1 MSKYTFAVLFLVSFF
16 TVHVHAQEKG
26 IEPATNTTTK
36 DTIPSIQNTVK
47 NVVQSTYVKGKEYTL
62 GGLSVTG
69 LQKYSEETVK
79 IYTGLKNG
87 QKIKLPGDK
96 LTSAIKKLYESKQFS
111 NVDVY
116 LSKLDEETVYLQ
128 FDIKELPQLNQVRIT
143 GVKKSKAK
151 ELAKDTELKKGTM
164 LTDNLIVTS
173 SNYFKKKFTD
183 KGFLKTKV
191 SMNNVK
197 DTSDINVVNMSV
209 HIDKGAKIKIKDI
222 LFKGNEAFS
231 SKKLKKAM
239 GNTKQKFFGR
249 FWKSSKYIDEKY
261 KEDLESILD
270 QYSRKG
276 YRDAR
281 IIADK
286 LVYNEDNTISL
297 EIEIEEGK
305 QYYFSDI
312 LFVGNKNYPDSYLQ
326 SILKIGKGD
335 VYNGAVLKERVTG
348 DNTPDSRDIQTLYQN
363 SGYLFAVINAVET
376 KVVNDSITVEI
387 RIREDEQA
395 RIKRVRILGNEKT
408 NDHVIYRELRVK
420 PGDLFSRSALIRS
433 IREIG
438 QLGFFDN
445 NVTPD
450 VKPNYQNKTAD
461 IDFTVIELSLIHIS
475 EPTRPY

>member
-209 HIDKGAKIKIKDI
+209 HIDKGAKIKI
-222 LFKGNEAFS
+222 
-231 SKKLKKAM
+231 
-239 GNTKQKFFGR
+239 
-249 FWKSSKYIDEKY
+249 
-261 KEDLESILD
+261 
-270 QYSRKG
+270 
-276 YRDAR
+276 
-281 IIADK
+281 
-286 LVYNEDNTISL
+286 
-297 EIEIEEGK
+297 
-305 QYYFSDI
+305 
-312 LFVGNKNYPDSYLQ
+312 
-326 SILKIGKGD
+326 
-335 VYNGAVLKERVTG
+335 
-348 DNTPDSRDIQTLYQN
+348 
-363 SGYLFAVINAVET
+363 
-376 KVVNDSITVEI
+376 
-387 RIREDEQA
+387 
-395 RIKRVRILGNEKT
+395 IK
-408 NDHVIYRELRVK
+408 
-420 PGDLFSRSALIRS
+420 
-433 IREIG
+433 
-438 QLGFFDN
+438 
-445 NVTPD
+445 
-450 VKPNYQNKTAD
+450 
-461 IDFTVIELSLIHIS
+461 
-475 EPTRPY
+475 